1 MVRTVPFFPFRF
13 APSFAAGHA
22 SLTISLGVGRSKIRK
37 KRKQRKAPEAPKKA
51 LTPYI
56 FFSQEVR
63 PQVKASLPE
72 GTKVPV
78 VFRAEA

>member
-1 MVRTVPFFPFRF
+1 MVRNAPFFPFRSVL
-13 APSFAAGHA
+13 SFAVA
-22 SLTISLGVGRSKIRK
+22 SAQLTILQGEGRIRIRK

-72 GTKVPV
+72 GTKVP
-78 VFRAEA
+78 FAFCAEA

>member
-1 MVRTVPFFPFRF
+1 MARTAPFFPFRSV
-13 APSFAAGHA
+13 PSFAAGHA
-22 SLTISLGVGRSKIRK
+22 SLTISQGEGRIKIRK